1 MEVPDHIW
9 AAADDLFRAALRL
22 GGTLTGEHGIGV
34 LKRRWL
40 VDELGEDQWE
50 LQRQITRGVRP
61 GRHPQPRQGL
71 RAVTAPQIFVSAA
84 VITDA
89 AGRVL
94 VVRKHGTSVF
104 MQPGGKPEAGESAAE
119 ALSRELH
126 EEVGLVVAP
135 DALEPLGTSNR
146 TPPTSPGTG

>member
-1 MEVPDHIW
+1 M
-9 AAADDLFRAALRL
+9 
-22 GGTLTGEHGIGV
+22 
-34 LKRRWL
+34 
-40 VDELGEDQWE
+40 
-50 LQRQITRGVRP
+50 
-61 GRHPQPRQGL
+61 
-71 RAVTAPQIFVSAA
+71 TAPRIFVSAA

-104 MQPGGKPEAGESAAE
+104 MQPGGKPEPGETAAQ

-135 DALEPLGTSNR
+135 DALDPLGTFESAAANEPGHRVVAEAFR
-146 TPPTSPGTG
+146 TFAEPGDLTARAEIAELRWITPADVAVLRLAPLSLDHLLALAWG

>member
-1 MEVPDHIW
+1 M
-9 AAADDLFRAALRL
+9 
-22 GGTLTGEHGIGV
+22 TGA
-34 LKRRWL
+34 R
-40 VDELGEDQWE
+40 
-50 LQRQITRGVRP
+50 
-61 GRHPQPRQGL
+61 
-71 RAVTAPQIFVSAA
+71 IFVSAA

-119 ALSRELH
+119 ALARELH

-135 DALEPLGTSNR
+135 AALEPLGTFESDAANEPGHRVIAAAFR
-146 TPPTSPGTG
+146 TTAEPGELAARAEIAELRWITPGDVAAMQLAPLSLDHLLALAWG

>member
-1 MEVPDHIW
+1 M
-9 AAADDLFRAALRL
+9 
-22 GGTLTGEHGIGV
+22 
-34 LKRRWL
+34 
-40 VDELGEDQWE
+40 
-50 LQRQITRGVRP
+50 
-61 GRHPQPRQGL
+61 
-71 RAVTAPQIFVSAA
+71 TAPRIFVSSA
-84 VITDA
+84 VITFA

-135 DALEPLGTSNR
+135 DALEPLGTFESDAANEPGHRVIAAAFR
-146 TPPTSPGTG
+146 TTAEPGELSARAEIAELRWITRGDVASIALAPLSLDHLLALAWP